1 MYRVTPFLVT
11 FAWALLAGSAFASL
25 WLNLSPA
32 GYYDAVEW
40 RLMDLPLPVWLAT
53 TEPSLTPVNLTS
65 DVLMALFLFVLG
77 KELWEALVLE
87 RLRLHG
93 RQALMPLTAL
103 AGGLAGAA
111 AMWLLLSAR
120 FETAEEAVPGGGWAV
135 PLGCDVVLAYVVGR
149 AVLGPGSPA
158 LHVLLLVTIGADIA
172 GLLAVGLSRPEAPLR
187 LLWLLVPLLASLG
200 VWWRFGRKASAG
212 ASEVERR
219 RALRIWPYVLAGL
232 ASWVGVAAAGLPPA
246 LGLLP
251 IIPAIPHSD
260 RTFGL
265 FAEAEGFLTDPLNR
279 VAHLMIRPLVAVLFL
294 YGLTHGGI
302 DLAAWA
308 PTTPITLGAL
318 WLGKPLG
325 IVLGGLVLA
334 PALGLPRP
342 KGITRRDVVLI
353 AGISGMGFS
362 VPVLA
367 IDHALPGGAMQSAA
381 RLGLALSLAA
391 GPALI
396 VLARLLPPGRKPR
409 DRR

>member
-11 FAWALLAGSAFASL
+11 FAWALLAGTAIASI
-25 WLNLSPA
+25 WLNLAPGA
-32 GYYDAVEW
+32 YYDAIEW
-40 RLMDLPLPVWLAT
+40 RLFDLPLPTWLAAT
-53 TEPSLTPVNLTS
+53 APSVTLEKLTS
-65 DVLMALFLFVLG
+65 DGLMALFLFVLG

-87 RLRLHG
+87 RRRLHG
-93 RQALMPLTAL
+93 RQALMPLFAL
-103 AGGLAGAA
+103 VGGLVGAA

-120 FETAEEAVPGGGWAV
+120 LETAAEAVPGGGWAV

-149 AVLGPGSPA
+149 TVFGPGSPA
-158 LHVLLLVTIGADIA
+158 LHVLLVLTIGADIA
-172 GLLAVGLSRPEAPLR
+172 GLLAVGLAFPDARLR
-187 LLWLLVPLLASLG
+187 LLWLLLPLLASFG
-200 VWWRFGRKASAG
+200 VWLGFGRKAHPS
-212 ASEVERR
+212 ASEVQRR
-219 RALRIWPYVLAGL
+219 RALRLWPYVLAGL

-251 IIPAIPHSD
+251 IIPAIPHAD

-265 FAEAEGFLTDPLNR
+265 FAEAEGFLTDPLNHA
-279 VAHLMIRPLVAVLFL
+279 AHLLIRPLVGVLFL

-308 PTTPITLGAL
+308 PTSLITLGAL

-334 PALGLPRP
+334 PAIGLPRP
-342 KGITRRDVVLI
+342 TGISKRDVALI
-353 AGISGMGFS
+353 AGIAGMGFS

-367 IDHALPGGAMQSAA
+367 IDHALPGGAMQEAA

-391 GPALI
+391 GPAMI
-396 VLARLLPPGRKPR
+396 VLARLLPRERK
-409 DRR
+409 